1 METLED
7 RFLRV
12 LLRFLYPPMFLPL
25 PQPVWVVALSEPAIR
40 GLAEE
45 SLQSMEAI
53 YAVTVTVVK
62 PSIAILP
69 FHFSRYLI
77 LLTNW
82 EHRVKELET
91 GNRISFCPLGF
102 GTSCCDDQSTDYTR
116 VVERSDPPW
125 SIAEGRIRRQVML
138 DPQQTPWFHRRILKL
153 ELKCFKSSFRELPEI
168 GFGD

>member
-1 METLED
+1 M
-7 RFLRV
+7 
-12 LLRFLYPPMFLPL
+12 
-25 PQPVWVVALSEPAIR
+25 VALSEPIR

-69 FHFSRYLI
+69 FHFWRYLI

-102 GTSCCDDQSTDYTR
+102 GT
-116 VVERSDPPW
+116 
-125 SIAEGRIRRQVML
+125 
-138 DPQQTPWFHRRILKL
+138 
-153 ELKCFKSSFRELPEI
+153 
-168 GFGD
+168 